1 MTKKRLKA
9 YRAMKLELDGIAS
22 TLATLESVVYG
33 PKGSRLDGMPR
44 SGSGDGGPVERAA
57 IKLTDLR
64 EKYMDK
70 AAALIEATE
79 EVEDAIE
86 SLDERQ
92 RTLMRLYY
100 IQGLSWEDVCGRMSY
115 SWRQIHRIHSA
126 ALQALQDTE

>member
-57 IKLTDLR
+57 IKLTDLQ
-64 EKYMDK
+64 EKYLDK

-86 SLDERQ
+86 ILDERQ

-126 ALQALQDTE
+126 ALQALQTIE